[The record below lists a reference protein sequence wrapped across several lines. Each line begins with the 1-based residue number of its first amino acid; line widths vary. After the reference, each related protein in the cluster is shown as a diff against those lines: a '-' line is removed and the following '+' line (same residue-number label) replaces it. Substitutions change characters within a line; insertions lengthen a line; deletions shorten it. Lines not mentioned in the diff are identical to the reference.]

1 MLHVPKYTVVDVEV
15 HNPAVVSHCLHW
27 PDVLKN
33 NKTKRKHVSSR
44 TVYEQMR
51 VNFLCN
57 NKSCLRSSVV
67 MDVSDVAVVEHC
79 LRASKT
85 YVTCLQGDNMLCL
98 QNISEFAT
106 SKLKIVSAKVC
117 KDAMFLLGQST
128 SVAACDFPN
137 VGPVSVLMGLCV
149 TTYKPVTA
157 ESTFELFQQMCSQ
170 AEIPVEFHLHFAEM
184 GYANVPIAYTSDTS
198 LTDLIRDERLKLL
211 SAQML
216 PQDMSAGTDN
226 AAGQRSVDMKEPFTT
241 CTHMIQQDCAFADNC
256 DDIESFVPWP
266 PRFSDLSTVEL
277 SFFE

>member
-15 HNPAVVSHCLHW
+15 HNPAVVSHCLYW

-33 NKTKRKHVSSR
+33 NKTKRKKVSSC
-44 TVYEQMR
+44 TVYEKMR

-57 NKSCLRSSVV
+57 KKSCLRSTVV

-117 KDAMFLLGQST
+117 KHDIFLLGQST

-149 TTYKPVTA
+149 TTYKPVSA
-157 ESTFELFQQMCSQ
+157 ESTFQLFQEMCSQ

-184 GYANVPIAYTSDTS
+184 GYANVPIAYTSDTA
-198 LTDLIRDERLKLL
+198 LTDFIRDDRLKEL
-211 SAQML
+211 SAHML
-216 PQDMSAGTDN
+216 PQDIMVGADN
-226 AAGQRSVDMKEPFTT
+226 AAGQCLVDSKEPSTA
-241 CTHMIQQDCAFADNC
+241 CTHMIQPDCALADN
-256 DDIESFVPWP
+256 DDDMESCVPWP
-266 PRFSDLSTVEL
+266 PRFGDLSTVEL